1 MENMHT
7 DVRGY
12 RVKDLSWHAVRMG
25 EYGRYVLV
33 KNLKQSDSHNTV
45 GSRTLSIARHYP
57 PQAEPVFHIT
67 IDTQPFLITKFFIK
81 NGDDSII
88 ILLLG

>member
-33 KNLKQSDSHNTV
+33 KNLKQVSQT
-45 GSRTLSIARHYP
+45 A
-57 PQAEPVFHIT
+57 T
-67 IDTQPFLITKFFIK
+67 IQWVLALYRLHV
-81 NGDDSII
+81 II
-88 ILLLG
+88 HHKPNPYFTSQ

>member
-12 RVKDLSWHAVRMG
+12 RVKDLSWHAARMG

-33 KNLKQSDSHNTV
+33 KNLKQVSQT
-45 GSRTLSIARHYP
+45 A
-57 PQAEPVFHIT
+57 T
-67 IDTQPFLITKFFIK
+67 IQ
-81 NGDDSII
+81 
-88 ILLLG
+88 

>member
-1 MENMHT
+1 M
-7 DVRGY
+7 
-12 RVKDLSWHAVRMG
+12 
-25 EYGRYVLV
+25 
-33 KNLKQSDSHNTV
+33 
-45 GSRTLSIARHYP
+45 GSRTLSIARHYL

-88 ILLLG
+88 ILLLGQLILFPRLTELLA